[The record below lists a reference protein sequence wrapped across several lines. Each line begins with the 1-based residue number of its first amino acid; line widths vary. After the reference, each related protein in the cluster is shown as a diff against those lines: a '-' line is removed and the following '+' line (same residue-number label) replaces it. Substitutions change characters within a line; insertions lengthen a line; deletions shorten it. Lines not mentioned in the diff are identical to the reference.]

1 MRTGECPICNSP
13 SQLDQLDLDVYE
25 IRCPRCGDYF
35 INDYAKDTIEAGLQ
49 LDKRSIDTYLS
60 MGDVSDNPVV
70 RLHIEV
76 AKKAADGRGVDIPRS
91 ILSHLLRKRMDKRVT
106 LTCDILADVLKNNS
120 LPTPAELANNF
131 VSLLG

>member
-25 IRCPRCGDYF
+25 IRCPRGGDYF